1 MDPVVIVGAVQHV
14 LWHRLPGPPA
24 KLQQPCTTPR
34 GPHLRGQ
41 EPGGAVRENALALR
55 SQTFP
60 APQKAAWIHLVI
72 PGTLV
77 LSGLAFPGISCQG
90 RESPSLD

>member
-24 KLQQPCTTPR
+24 KLQQPCSTPR

-60 APQKAAWIHLVI
+60 APPESGLDS
-72 PGTLV
+72 PRDSGTLV

-90 RESPSLD
+90 RGSPSLD

>member
-24 KLQQPCTTPR
+24 KLQQPCSPPR

-41 EPGGAVRENALALR
+41 EPGGAVRENRLALR
-55 SQTFP
+55 SQTFR
-60 APQKAAWIHLVI
+60 APQKVAWILLVI

-77 LSGLAFPGISCQG
+77 LSGLALPGTSRQG
-90 RESPSLD
+90 RGSPSLD